1 MLLYMQLL
9 QEYRKEELE
18 MDEDEA
24 LIPVA
29 HFHKVGRVR
38 HIHVCLADELVS
50 PCHCRL
56 LIMYLEYH
64 SC

>member
-1 MLLYMQLL
+1 
-9 QEYRKEELE
+9 

-29 HFHKVGRVR
+29 HFHKVGRVQ
-38 HIHVCLADELVS
+38 HIKFCLIDCLANALFLT
-50 PCHCRL
+50 CRL
-56 LIMYLEYH
+56 LIMYLEYR